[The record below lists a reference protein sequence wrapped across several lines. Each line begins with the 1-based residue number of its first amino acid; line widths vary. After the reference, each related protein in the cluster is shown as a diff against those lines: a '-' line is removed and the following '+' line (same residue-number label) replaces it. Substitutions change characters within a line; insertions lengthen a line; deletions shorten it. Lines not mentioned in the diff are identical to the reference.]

1 LLLIEFSFVLIVEIF
16 MKIKRI
22 AAFCWWLSMLSS
34 TAFATQTTQDEKSD
48 SKHSFAKTYKL
59 GVVPQQSA
67 KVLAKLWTP
76 ISQYLSARTGL
87 NIIFSTAKD
96 IPTFE
101 KRLLEGEYDIAYMNP
116 YHFTVFNQIPGYQA
130 IAKEQNK
137 RIKGI
142 VVVAKHSSVKQLTD
156 LNDSELA
163 FPAPAAFAASVLPR
177 AKMRDLGI
185 EITPKYVSSHDSVYL
200 GVANGFFIAGGGVM
214 RTFNNIKQ
222 STREKLKILWTT
234 PGYTPH
240 AIAVH
245 PKIDSETA
253 NKIQHAILSLKDTA
267 EGKKFLESVKFKNL
281 GAAKNSDWDDV
292 RALKIKL
299 LEHMLKQP

>member
-1 LLLIEFSFVLIVEIF
+1 

-22 AAFCWWLSMLSS
+22 AIFCWLISMLSP
-34 TAFATQTTQDEKSD
+34 TAFATQNEAPENDNKFT
-48 SKHSFAKTYKL
+48 KTYKL

-76 ISQYLSARTGL
+76 ISQYLSVETGL

-130 IAKEQNK
+130 IAKEQDK

-142 VVVAKHSSVKQLTD
+142 IVVAKNSPVKQLSD
-156 LNDSELA
+156 LNGSELA

-177 AKMRDLGI
+177 AKMRDLGVKL
-185 EITPKYVSSHDSVYL
+185 TPKYVSSHDSVYL
-200 GVANGFFIAGGGVM
+200 GVANGFFIAGGGIL
-214 RTFNNIKQ
+214 RTFNNIEQ

-245 PKIDSETA
+245 PNMSSEIA
-253 NKIQHAILSLKDTA
+253 DKIQNAILRLKDTA
-267 EGKKFLESVKFKNL
+267 KGKKLLESVKFKNL
-281 GAAKNSDWDDV
+281 GEATSSDWDDV

-299 LEHMLKQP
+299 LEHMLKRP

>member
-1 LLLIEFSFVLIVEIF
+1 
-16 MKIKRI
+16 MKIKHFSI
-22 AAFCWWLSMLSS
+22 FCWLLSIVSH
-34 TAFATQTTQDEKSD
+34 TVFATQTIQNEAVESD
-48 SKHSFAKTYKL
+48 NKLTKTYKL

-76 ISQYLSARTGL
+76 ISQYLSAKTGL

-142 VVVAKHSSVKQLTD
+142 IVVAKNSPVKQLSD
-156 LNDSELA
+156 LDGSELA

-185 EITPKYVSSHDSVYL
+185 ELTPKYVSSHDSVYL
-200 GVANGFFIAGGGVM
+200 GVANGFFIAGGGIM
-214 RTFNNIKQ
+214 RTFNNLEQ
-222 STREKLKILWTT
+222 LTREKLKILWTT

-245 PKIDSETA
+245 PKMDSEVA
-253 NKIQHAILSLKDTA
+253 DKIQNAILSLKDTA
-267 EGKKFLESVKFKNL
+267 KGKKLLESVKFKNL
-281 GAAKNSDWDDV
+281 GEATSSDWDDV

-299 LEHMLKQP
+299 LEHMLKRS

>member
-1 LLLIEFSFVLIVEIF
+1 
-16 MKIKRI
+16 MKIKYI
-22 AAFCWWLSMLSS
+22 AIFCWLFYMLSN
-34 TAFATQTTQDEKSD
+34 TTLATQITQNKKPHSD
-48 SKHSFAKTYKL
+48 NKFTKTYKL

-76 ISQYLSARTGL
+76 ISQYLSTKTGL

-142 VVVAKHSSVKQLTD
+142 IVVAKNSPVKQLSD
-156 LNDSELA
+156 VNGSQLA

-185 EITPKYVSSHDSVYL
+185 ELTPKYVSSHDSVYL
-200 GVANGFFIAGGGVM
+200 GVANGFFIAGGGIM
-214 RTFNNIKQ
+214 RTFNNLEQ
-222 STREKLKILWTT
+222 STRKKLKILWTT

-245 PKIDSETA
+245 PKMNSEIA
-253 NKIQHAILSLKDTA
+253 DKIQNAILSMKDTS
-267 EGKKFLESVKFKNL
+267 EGKKLLESVKFKNL
-281 GAAKNSDWDDV
+281 GPAISNDWDDV

-299 LEHMLKQP
+299 LEHMLKKS

>member
-1 LLLIEFSFVLIVEIF
+1 
-16 MKIKRI
+16 MKIKYI
-22 AAFCWWLSMLSS
+22 AIFCWLFYMLSN
-34 TAFATQTTQDEKSD
+34 TTLATQITQNKKPHSD
-48 SKHSFAKTYKL
+48 NKFTKTYKL

-76 ISQYLSARTGL
+76 ISQYLSTKTGL

-142 VVVAKHSSVKQLTD
+142 IVVAKSSPVKQLSD
-156 LNDSELA
+156 LNGSQLA

-185 EITPKYVSSHDSVYL
+185 ELTPKYVSSHDSVYL
-200 GVANGFFIAGGGVM
+200 GVANGFFIAGGGIM
-214 RTFNNIKQ
+214 RTFNNLEQ
-222 STREKLKILWTT
+222 STRKKLKILWTT

-245 PKIDSETA
+245 PKMNSEIA
-253 NKIQHAILSLKDTA
+253 DKIQNAILSMKDTS
-267 EGKKFLESVKFKNL
+267 EGKKLLESVKFKNL
-281 GAAKNSDWDDV
+281 GPAISNDWDDV

-299 LEHMLKQP
+299 LEHMLKKS

>member
-1 LLLIEFSFVLIVEIF
+1 

-22 AAFCWWLSMLSS
+22 AIFCWLISMLSP
-34 TAFATQTTQDEKSD
+34 TAFATQTTQNKAPESD
-48 SKHSFAKTYKL
+48 NKYTKTYKL

-76 ISQYLSARTGL
+76 ISQYLSANTGL
-87 NIIFSTAKD
+87 KIIFSTAKD

-142 VVVAKHSSVKQLTD
+142 IVVAKNSSVKQLSD
-156 LNDSELA
+156 VNGSELA

-185 EITPKYVSSHDSVYL
+185 ELTPKYVSSHDSVYL
-200 GVANGFFIAGGGVM
+200 GVANGFFIAGGGIM
-214 RTFNNIKQ
+214 RTFNNLEQ

-245 PKIDSETA
+245 PEMNSEIA
-253 NKIQHAILSLKDTA
+253 DKIQNAILSMKDTA
-267 EGKKFLESVKFKNL
+267 KGKKLLESVKFKNL
-281 GAAKNSDWDDV
+281 GEATSSDWDDV

-299 LEHMLKQP
+299 LEHMLKVP

>member
-1 LLLIEFSFVLIVEIF
+1 
-16 MKIKRI
+16 MKIKHSYI
-22 AAFCWWLSMLSS
+22 FCWLLSIVSH
-34 TAFATQTTQDEKSD
+34 TVFATQTIQNETLESD
-48 SKHSFAKTYKL
+48 NKLTKTYKL

-76 ISQYLSARTGL
+76 ISQYLSAETGL

-142 VVVAKHSSVKQLTD
+142 IVVAKNSPVKQLSD
-156 LNDSELA
+156 LNGSELA

-185 EITPKYVSSHDSVYL
+185 ELTPKYVSSHDSVYL
-200 GVANGFFIAGGGVM
+200 GVANGFFIAGGGIM
-214 RTFNNIKQ
+214 RTFNNLEQ
-222 STREKLKILWTT
+222 LTREKLKILWTT

-245 PKIDSETA
+245 PKMDSEVA
-253 NKIQHAILSLKDTA
+253 DKIQNAILSLKDTA
-267 EGKKFLESVKFKNL
+267 KGKKLLESVKFKNL
-281 GAAKNSDWDDV
+281 GKATSSDWDDV

-299 LEHMLKQP
+299 LEHMLKRS